1 VKYPIHPEFTLFEFY
16 IVTYSNIRIIRI
28 RFPRFIMSFMHY
40 QNSTKYFHRVCIQS
54 GIVRKKLSFEAR
66 CYIIAIYLN
75 VGTLIIDAI
84 NVKIQ
89 LSPWLTSSFLKI
101 TLSNKLNHILFF
113 FSIFSYC
120 KCQFFLHI
128 QM

>member
-1 VKYPIHPEFTLFEFY
+1 
-16 IVTYSNIRIIRI
+16 
-28 RFPRFIMSFMHY
+28 MSFMHY
-40 QNSTKYFHRVCIQS
+40 QNSTTYFHRVCIQS
-54 GIVRKKLSFEAR
+54 GIVRKKLGFEAR
-66 CYIIAIYLN
+66 CYIIVIYLNVGYNIAISLN

-84 NVKIQ
+84 KIQ

-101 TLSNKLNHILFF
+101 TLSNKLNHIFF

-120 KCQFFLHI
+120 KCQLFLHI